1 VSGVQLAPRLKGR
14 CSEFNRVFN
23 PAVHSLQVTFFLYF
37 NSKDGAA
44 TFVGSSESL
53 LYSAMELNRYRQV
66 VYLPDVALAQVQEN
80 KSTKIT
86 AKIS

>member
-1 VSGVQLAPRLKGR
+1 MRR
-14 CSEFNRVFN
+14 CSEFNRVVN
-23 PAVHSLQVTFFLYF
+23 PTVHSLQVTFVLFF

-66 VYLPDVALAQVQEN
+66 VYLPDVADAHAQVQ
-80 KSTKIT
+80 
-86 AKIS
+86 